1 MDIPG
6 VLCHFLLTGCFIT
19 KPDVISQLEQGEEP
33 WIFTTQHQ
41 CLLHQQ
47 SKQLT
52 LIKNKILVNEK
63 NTSRGKAFHVVMN
76 PVGSRKVQY
85 KCDSC
90 EKSLKYISELMITNR
105 NCVRKM
111 TDVCNICRK
120 SLFNTKLEE
129 MSAEI
134 NEYNQNGKGICHN
147 GSLIQLHTL
156 ELCCGFYESGKDLY
170 MGDSGSQKRSHA
182 RKNPFECNEYEST
195 LIQKSLVSICERIHI
210 KNKPYESN
218 ECGQSCTVSKM
229 LNQTAHTG
237 EKPFDVN
244 AISNFKYERIDTV
257 EKLYEFTECRK
268 ALHKKSHFIHVQR
281 NHTGKKA
288 YECNQCGKA
297 FCNKTCLTRHQRIH
311 RGEQPYE
318 CSECGKTFCVKS
330 TFTVQNTVHQRIL
343 SGERPYVCSE
353 CGKMYYMKSTLNKH
367 QRLHTGEKIY
377 ECNECGKTFCGKSVL
392 LKHQRTHT
400 GEKPYECVECKKT
413 FSEKSTL
420 SKHQRIHTGEKPFE
434 CNKCGKA
441 FCQKSQLIQH
451 QRIHTGEKPYKC
463 KECGRTFCQ
472 KASLSVHQRTHT
484 GEKPYECKK
493 CGKSMIVQPS
503 LNIREFTQD
512 KPYKCNVCGK
522 TFNHKPALLTH
533 QRIHTEGNQMYGLNG
548 CVKSP

>member
-1 MDIPG
+1 
-6 VLCHFLLTGCFIT
+6 
-19 KPDVISQLEQGEEP
+19 
-33 WIFTTQHQ
+33 
-41 CLLHQQ
+41 
-47 SKQLT
+47 
-52 LIKNKILVNEK
+52 
-63 NTSRGKAFHVVMN
+63 MN
-76 PVGSRKVQY
+76 SVGSRKVQY
-85 KCDSC
+85 KCESC

-120 SLFNTKLEE
+120 SLFNTKHEE

-156 ELCCGFYESGKDLY
+156 ELCCGFHESGKDLY
-170 MGDSGSQKRSHA
+170 MADSGSQKRSHA

-237 EKPFDVN
+237 EKPFEYDSFGKAFGYSSTIIVHQRNQSKETLHEYPQSVN
-244 AISNFKYERIDTV
+244 AVIQTSQPTEPQRAHIRKRPNEYNECKQALQISNFKYERIDTV

-297 FCNKTCLTRHQRIH
+297 FCNKTRLTRHQRIH

-330 TFTVQNTVHQRIL
+330 TFTVLERIHP
-343 SGERPYVCSE
+343 R
-353 CGKMYYMKSTLNKH
+353 
-367 QRLHTGEKIY
+367 EKPHEGIK
-377 ECNECGKTFCGKSVL
+377 CGKTFYVKSKL
-392 LKHQRTHT
+392 T
-400 GEKPYECVECKKT
+400 
-413 FSEKSTL
+413 
-420 SKHQRIHTGEKPFE
+420 
-434 CNKCGKA
+434 
-441 FCQKSQLIQH
+441 
-451 QRIHTGEKPYKC
+451 
-463 KECGRTFCQ
+463 
-472 KASLSVHQRTHT
+472 VHQRTHT
-484 GEKPYECKK
+484 GEKPYQCTK
-493 CGKSMIVQPS
+493 CGITFSCKS
-503 LNIREFTQD
+503 T
-512 KPYKCNVCGK
+512 
-522 TFNHKPALLTH
+522 LTEH
-533 QRIHTEGNQMYGLNG
+533 QRTHTGEKAYA
-548 CVKSP
+548 